1 MNHSSLRRMTRI
13 AISLLAVCGPAGGC
27 ATVGPTD
34 IASVPYVPRELDKQP
49 HPEYVIEPPDILQ
62 IDAIRLIPKGPYKI
76 EPLDTVLLR
85 VTNTF
90 PDEPIDG
97 AYPVEADGTIDLGLG
112 YGGKFTIVDMTVE
125 EARAAIVKQ
134 LANHIKGHK
143 VVMAVSPSKAIQQVR
158 GQHLV
163 RSDGTVGLGVY
174 GSVRIVGMTIEQ
186 SKAAIEKH
194 LAKQFIRPE
203 VSVDILAYNSKLF
216 YVIMDGGGNG
226 EQVVRLPITGN
237 ETVLDAIAQ
246 VNGILPVSDKRE
258 IFVARPSPGDSAGD
272 QVLPVDW
279 VGLCTKGRT
288 ATNYQLLPGDR
299 VYVNSEHIVQFD
311 TRLARILS
319 PIDRLLGTTLL
330 GSSAYYNFRYDGNA
344 NGSNR

>member
-1 MNHSSLRRMTRI
+1 MPSSSHRRPCVF
-13 AISLLAVCGPAGGC
+13 AVVLAMVCGSAGCTSFRGTSFPAIP
-27 ATVGPTD
+27 V
-34 IASVPYVPRELDKQP
+34 VPRELDKQP
-49 HPEYVIEPPDILQ
+49 LPEYVIEPPDILQ
-62 IDAIRLIPKGPYKI
+62 IDAIRLVPKGPYRI

-90 PDEPIDG
+90 PDDPIDG
-97 AYPVEADGTIDLGLG
+97 SYPVDSDGTLELSLA
-112 YGGKFTIVDMTVE
+112 YGGKIKVVDLTVE
-125 EARAAIVKQ
+125 EARAAIAKQ

-163 RSDGTVGLGVY
+163 RPDGTVGLGTY
-174 GSVRIVGMTIEQ
+174 GSVRVVGMSIEQ
-186 SKAAIEKH
+186 TKAAIEQH
-194 LAKQFIRPE
+194 LSKLFIRPE
-203 VSVDILAYNSKLF
+203 VSVDVIAYNSKLY
-216 YVIMDGGGNG
+216 YVILDGGGNG
-226 EQVVRLPITGN
+226 EQVVRLPVTGN

-246 VNGILPVSDKRE
+246 VNGLLTVSDKRE
-258 IFVARPSPGDSAGD
+258 IFVARPSPGDVAGD

-288 ATNYQLLPGDR
+288 ATNYQLQPGDR

-330 GSSAYYNFRYDGNA
+330 GSSVYYNFRYDGNN
-344 NGSNR
+344 NGR

>member
-1 MNHSSLRRMTRI
+1 MPSSSLSPRSVI
-13 AISLLAVCGPAGGC
+13 AIVLAMVCGTAGCTSFQSAGFPAIP
-27 ATVGPTD
+27 V
-34 IASVPYVPRELDKQP
+34 VPRELDKLP
-49 HPEYVIEPPDILQ
+49 LPEYVIEPPDILE
-62 IDAIRLIPKGPYKI
+62 IDAIRLVPKGPYRI

-97 AYPVEADGTIDLGLG
+97 TYPVDSDGTLDLGIS
-112 YGGKFTIVDMTVE
+112 YGGKIKIVDLTLE
-125 EARAAIVKQ
+125 DARTAIVKQ

-163 RSDGTVGLGVY
+163 RPDGSVGLGTY
-174 GSVRIVGMTIEQ
+174 GSVRVVGLTIERA
-186 SKAAIEKH
+186 KEAIEQH
-194 LAKQFIRPE
+194 LSKQFVRPE
-203 VSVDILAYNSKLF
+203 VSVDVIAYNSKLF
-216 YVIMDGGGNG
+216 YVILDGAGNG
-226 EQVVRLPITGN
+226 EVVVRLPVTGN
-237 ETVLDAIAQ
+237 ETVLDAVAQ
-246 VNGILPVSDKRE
+246 VNGLLPVSNKRE
-258 IFVARPSPGDSAGD
+258 IFVARPSPGDAAGD

-288 ATNYQLLPGDR
+288 ATNYQLQPGDR
-299 VYVNSEHIVQFD
+299 VYINSEHIVEFD

-330 GSSAYYNFRYDGNA
+330 GSSAYYNFRYDGN
-344 NGSNR
+344 NNR